1 MIGREKMTINIYTDN
16 TNLNKHY
23 QEALKEYEKRSS
35 IYTKINIL
43 KYKENA
49 INKSDY
55 IILVNASFDSISS
68 TELADKIKQITTYKN
83 STISFVVNVDYLDHF
98 DDSFSISK
106 VSLSS
111 EFVTLILAEQIYR
124 AFTIIT
130 GKKYH
135 K

>member
-1 MIGREKMTINIYTDN
+1 MTINIYTDS
-16 TNLNKHY
+16 TNLTKNF
-23 QEALKEYEKRSS
+23 QDALKEYEKRSS

-49 INKSDY
+49 VSKSDY
-55 IILVNASFDSISS
+55 IILVNSSFDSISS

-83 STISFVVNVDYLDHF
+83 STISFVVNVDYLENF
-98 DDSFSISK
+98 NDSFSISK
-106 VSLSS
+106 VNLSS

-124 AFTIIT
+124 AFTILN